1 MKTRKVVSR
10 VRWSCALLIFA
21 VVSLMAYLPASAA
34 CSGLKGTFL
43 QPTKAQIARPAAEWQ
58 QLFDELRA
66 IGINTLFL
74 QWTVLDRKPLFQ
86 TARHEATNP
95 PLASI
100 LDLAAR
106 SGIRV
111 WIGLAMDSS
120 YWEEIKQT
128 PELLRPYFRR
138 RLQDLA
144 GFLDDLNTTTAGA
157 AFAGWYIPDEI
168 DDRTWLD
175 SGKRS
180 ILKKYLAETVALLK
194 ARRPGSKV
202 AISGF
207 SNSFADPDLLASF
220 WADVIRASGIDLL
233 LFQDGVGE
241 GKVALEDI
249 GLYYTALDRAVR
261 SVGAQMGA
269 VVELFSLM
277 PDGRRQPAMIGRIRA
292 QIAVANRLTS
302 FPAVAFSIPDYM
314 SSSRG
319 AAGKRS
325 ARQLS
330 IGKEQLRLTQLPS
343 AGIVL
348 SPLAGGASGARQVSL
363 PERASSVPHGRSRAA
378 VV

>member
-1 MKTRKVVSR
+1 MVSR
-10 VRWSCALLIFA
+10 IRWSCSLLIFA
-21 VVSLMAYLPASAA
+21 AVTLTANLPASAA
-34 CSGLKGTFL
+34 CPGLKGTFL
-43 QPTKAQIARPAAEWQ
+43 QLTKAQIARPAAEWQ
-58 QLFDELRA
+58 QLFDELRT
-66 IGINTLFL
+66 IGINAIFL
-74 QWTVLDRKPLFQ
+74 QWTVLDKKPLFQ
-86 TARHEATNP
+86 TARHETAADT

-111 WIGLAMDSS
+111 WVGLAMDSS

-144 GFLDDLNTTTAGA
+144 GFLDDLNATTAGA
-157 AFAGWYIPDEI
+157 PFAGWYIPDEI

-220 WADVIRASGIDLL
+220 WGDVIRASGIDLL

-249 GLYYTALDRAVR
+249 GLYYEALDRAVR
-261 SVGAQMGA
+261 NAGAQLGA
-269 VVELFSLM
+269 VVELFTLM
-277 PDGRRQPAMIGRIRA
+277 PDGRRLPAMVGRIRA
-292 QIAVANRLTS
+292 QIAAANRLTS

-314 SSSRG
+314 SH
-319 AAGKRS
+319 
-325 ARQLS
+325 
-330 IGKEQLRLTQLPS
+330 
-343 AGIVL
+343 
-348 SPLAGGASGARQVSL
+348 LAGRQASDLLSNFL
-363 PERASSVPHGRSRAA
+363 SVQKGCRS
-378 VV
+378 